1 MNAEN
6 SVREMLR
13 KLSLSQGL
21 PEVGQVTA
29 TDLMDDGSLIKL

>member
-6 SVREMLR
+6 SVRDMLR
-13 KLSLSQGL
+13 KLSLSQCL
-21 PEVGQVTA
+21 PEVGSVTA